1 MSFPTSNVKGTPNL
15 ILKNVYLWKFYKCLS
30 LWQKMHFTE
39 QILVLNQDNYEKLDD
54 TRHHHILSV
63 MSKVISVQE

>member
-1 MSFPTSNVKGTPNL
+1 
-15 ILKNVYLWKFYKCLS
+15 
-30 LWQKMHFTE
+30 MHFTE